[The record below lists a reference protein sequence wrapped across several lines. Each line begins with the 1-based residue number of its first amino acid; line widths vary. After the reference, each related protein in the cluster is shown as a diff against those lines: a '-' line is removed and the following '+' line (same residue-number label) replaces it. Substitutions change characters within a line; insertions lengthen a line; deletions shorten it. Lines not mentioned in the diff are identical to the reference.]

1 MDNLEIDYKKAAQQL
16 RSGEALFGKDGA
28 LAPLLER
35 ILNRA
40 LEGEMDAHLNEEER
54 SSGNRRNGKMSKKVQ
69 TKYGE
74 VTIETP
80 RDRDG
85 TFQPETVKKRE
96 TILANGMADQIIEM
110 YAMGTSTRDISRY
123 FEREFSTTLSADT
136 ISSITDRVL
145 PEINSW
151 KSRMLDPVYTI
162 CWLDAIHYK
171 VKDENGRAVTRA
183 IYNILGINKEGRK
196 ELLGMYVSK
205 SEGANFWLEVLTD
218 LQNRGVKDMLICRI
232 DGLKGFPDA
241 IQSVFPESS
250 VQLCIVHQIRNSIK
264 YAIQSNMQF
273 NQICRQQAP
282 KGIHQGST
290 HGLWGCQQRC
300 RRGKP

>member
-35 ILNRA
+35 ILNSA
-40 LEGEMDAHLNEEER
+40 LEGEMDAHLSEEER

-85 TFQPETVKKRE
+85 TFQLETVKKRE

-110 YAMGTSTRDISRY
+110 YAMGTSTRDISSY
-123 FEREFSTTLSADT
+123 FEREFNTTLSADT

-145 PEINSW
+145 PEITAW
-151 KSRMLDPVYTI
+151 KSRMLDPVYAI

-183 IYNILGINKEGRK
+183 IYNILGINKEGQK
-196 ELLGMYVSK
+196 
-205 SEGANFWLEVLTD
+205 N
-218 LQNRGVKDMLICRI
+218 C
-232 DGLKGFPDA
+232 
-241 IQSVFPESS
+241 
-250 VQLCIVHQIRNSIK
+250 
-264 YAIQSNMQF
+264 
-273 NQICRQQAP
+273 
-282 KGIHQGST
+282 
-290 HGLWGCQQRC
+290 
-300 RRGKP
+300 

>member
-35 ILNRA
+35 ILNSA
-40 LEGEMDAHLNEEER
+40 LEGEMDAHLSEEER

-110 YAMGTSTRDISRY
+110 YAMGTTAHVTSAA
-123 FEREFSTTLSADT
+123 TLSV
-136 ISSITDRVL
+136 SSTQL
-145 PEINSW
+145 YQP
-151 KSRMLDPVYTI
+151 
-162 CWLDAIHYK
+162 
-171 VKDENGRAVTRA
+171 
-183 IYNILGINKEGRK
+183 ILSA
-196 ELLGMYVSK
+196 L
-205 SEGANFWLEVLTD
+205 
-218 LQNRGVKDMLICRI
+218 
-232 DGLKGFPDA
+232 
-241 IQSVFPESS
+241 
-250 VQLCIVHQIRNSIK
+250 
-264 YAIQSNMQF
+264 
-273 NQICRQQAP
+273 
-282 KGIHQGST
+282 
-290 HGLWGCQQRC
+290 
-300 RRGKP
+300 

>member
-35 ILNRA
+35 ILNSA
-40 LEGEMDAHLNEEER
+40 LEGEMDAHLSEEER

-110 YAMGTSTRDISRY
+110 YAMGTSISRY
-123 FEREFSTTLSADT
+123 YQLYNRPC
-136 ISSITDRVL
+136 ITR
-145 PEINSW
+145 NH
-151 KSRMLDPVYTI
+151 R
-162 CWLDAIHYK
+162 
-171 VKDENGRAVTRA
+171 
-183 IYNILGINKEGRK
+183 
-196 ELLGMYVSK
+196 
-205 SEGANFWLEVLTD
+205 LEVSHA
-218 LQNRGVKDMLICRI
+218 RSCICH
-232 DGLKGFPDA
+232 LLA
-241 IQSVFPESS
+241 
-250 VQLCIVHQIRNSIK
+250 
-264 YAIQSNMQF
+264 
-273 NQICRQQAP
+273 
-282 KGIHQGST
+282 
-290 HGLWGCQQRC
+290 
-300 RRGKP
+300 